1 MTNDEQMAKD
11 LSESYGVTH
20 EEEREKAIELKE
32 KFGDLSY
39 LVIEEI
45 LDNNSKCIGHYKT
58 NFNRVTIRQWW
69 IDVRNELDK
78 LNN

>member
-1 MTNDEQMAKD
+1 MTEEQEVQMAKD

-20 EEEREKAIELKE
+20 EEEREKAIELKD

-45 LDNNSKCIGHYKT
+45 LKNLKIKLD
-58 NFNRVTIRQWW
+58 
-69 IDVRNELDK
+69 ID
-78 LNN
+78 